1 MSIRCL
7 VLNLTHKQD
16 ASSLKLEL
24 PARNLKIGISNVKA
38 LLNLGKSFFFV
49 KLWRVKNQQIYQVN

>member
-7 VLNLTHKQD
+7 ELNLTYKWD

-24 PARNLKIGISNVKA
+24 PARNLKIEISNVKT

-49 KLWRVKNQQIYQVN
+49 KLWRVKISKSTK

>member
-7 VLNLTHKQD
+7 ELNLTYKWD
-16 ASSLKLEL
+16 ASLKLEL
-24 PARNLKIGISNVKA
+24 PARNLKIEISNVKT

-49 KLWRVKNQQIYQVN
+49 KLWRVKISKSTK